1 MRYINKPQNPPQKDI
16 EGNDIDGVAEF
27 LQGATEHK
35 QNILVFERNAS
46 TKLNETWFQ
55 KSQTVLLNL
64 YDNKCAFCERIF
76 SNDAENTKPTVEH
89 FRPKNKMLYYW
100 LAVEWTNL
108 LPTCKGCNSPKGDKF
123 PLTSNTAKV
132 KTPFDSNNQ
141 LDESYFDAKILNAI
155 ENPLLLH
162 PEIDN
167 PKNFLFFD
175 EDAKLKAIAN
185 NVRGI
190 ETIKLLELNDGN
202 KRESLV
208 LKRKKVL
215 DDIRKDLEYQIR
227 KIYNLEKEGKI
238 IDNETLALALDRDF
252 EKIISNAY
260 NEQVEFTLLHRCIF
274 FDFATLISEPIVKK
288 LTENL
293 DIEYKEQA
301 KLDVSRLLNNSFVLF
316 LERNYA

>member
-1 MRYINKPQNPPQKDI
+1 MRYIKKPQNPQNDI
-16 EGNDIDGVAEF
+16 EGVAEF

-35 QNILVFERNAS
+35 QNVLVLERNAS

-76 SNDAENTKPTVEH
+76 SNDADNTKPTVEH
-89 FRPKNKMLYYW
+89 FRPKSKMLYYW

-108 LPTCKGCNSPKGDKF
+108 LPICKGCNSLKADNFHLICG
-123 PLTSNTAKV
+123 NIARV
-132 KTPFDSNNQ
+132 KTPFDGNNQ
-141 LDESYFDAKILNAI
+141 LNENYFDAQILNAI

-167 PKNFLFFD
+167 PKDFIIFE

-185 NVRGI
+185 NVRGS
-190 ETIKLLELNDGN
+190 ETIKLLELNDEN

-227 KIYNLEKEGKI
+227 KIYNLEKDGKI
-238 IDNETLALALDRDF
+238 IDNETLGLALDRDF

-260 NEQVEFTLLHRCIF
+260 NEQVEFTLLHHCIF
-274 FDFATLISEPIVKK
+274 FDFATLITEPI
-288 LTENL
+288 
-293 DIEYKEQA
+293 
-301 KLDVSRLLNNSFVLF
+301 RPF
-316 LERNYA
+316 LY

>member
-1 MRYINKPQNPPQKDI
+1 MRYIKKPQNPQNDI
-16 EGNDIDGVAEF
+16 EGVAEF

-35 QNILVFERNAS
+35 QNVLTFQRNAS
-46 TKLNETWFQ
+46 KKLNETWFQ
-55 KSQTVLLNL
+55 KSQTVLLKL
-64 YDNKCAFCERIF
+64 YNNKCAFCERIF
-76 SNDAENTKPTVEH
+76 SNDADNTKPTVEH

-108 LPTCKGCNSPKGDKF
+108 LPTCKGCNSPKGDTF
-123 PLTSNTAKV
+123 PLSGNTAKINS
-132 KTPFDSNNQ
+132 PFDSNNQ
-141 LDESYFDAKILNAI
+141 LDESYFDAQILNVI

-167 PKNFLFFD
+167 PKDFIIFD
-175 EDAKLKAIAN
+175 AEGRLKAIDN
-185 NVRGI
+185 NTRGL
-190 ETIKLLELNDGN
+190 ETIKLLELDDEK

-227 KIYNLEKEGKI
+227 KIYNLEKDGKI

-260 NEQVEFTLLHRCIF
+260 NEQVEFTLLHHCIF
-274 FDFATLISEPIVKK
+274 FDFATLITEPIVKK

-301 KLDVSRLLNNSFVLF
+301 KLEVSRLLNNSFRLF
-316 LERNYA
+316 LESKLL